1 MFGSTRS
8 PKPRRCVETSGSR
21 WCSRSPSRLISFVRG
36 GFCVP
41 SLARFSC
48 LGNKKPEQATL
59 CMARSSY
66 VILLKKNY
74 GYEGSVAAHPITENT
89 LFSSDKLAT
98 LLMHINI
105 VIAD

>member
-36 GFCVP
+36 GFCGP
-41 SLARFSC
+41 SLARFAC
-48 LGNKKPEQATL
+48 LGNKKAEQATL

-66 VILLKKNY
+66 VILLKKTY
-74 GYEGSVAAHPITENT
+74 GYEGRVAAKPLTENT
-89 LFSSDKLAT
+89 LSSGHKLAS
-98 LLMHINI
+98 LREHVDME
-105 VIAD
+105 IA